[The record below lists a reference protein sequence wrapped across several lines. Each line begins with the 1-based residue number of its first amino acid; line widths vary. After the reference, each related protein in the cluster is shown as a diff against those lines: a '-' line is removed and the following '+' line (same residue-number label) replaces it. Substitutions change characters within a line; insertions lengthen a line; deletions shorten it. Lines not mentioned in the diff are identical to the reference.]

1 MCGMSIIVQKY
12 GGACLSSFDK
22 IEDIAEEVV
31 KRKREGN
38 NVIVVVSAMGNT
50 TSKLYKSAYKISKT
64 PPKRELDMLLTA
76 GERISMAMLSIAI
89 QKRGVESIS
98 FTGSQV
104 GVITDNIHSNA
115 HIIRIK
121 GDRVWEE
128 MKKERI
134 VIIAG
139 FQGVSK
145 SREVTTLGRGG
156 SDISAVAIAAAFG
169 AEICE
174 MYKDVSGIYSI
185 NPVFI
190 GKAKLLKTLSYDEAI
205 VLAKYGADVVHYRAC
220 EIAAKFT
227 VPIRITTSFYR
238 NGGTLIKENINIE
251 SGRVRAIAVKDKVV
265 LISSN
270 DSTDMNIKAIFKL
283 IENSSVE
290 ILHYSESRKKN
301 RTLFNLFLSYYT
313 EDEIRVITN
322 EIKMKAN
329 LRMQVKKIKTI
340 SLVGTGI
347 ISNID
352 VINRCTEALSR
363 LNISP
368 LFTFTG
374 NISITFAVK
383 NEDILPLVKSFNKEF
398 KLSE

>member
-190 GKAKLLKTLSYDEAI
+190 SKAKLLKTLSYDEAI

>member
-1 MCGMSIIVQKY
+1 MNIIVQKY

-38 NVIVVVSAMGNT
+38 NIIVVVSAMGNT
-50 TSKLYKSAYKISKT
+50 TNKLYKSAYKISKT

-98 FTGSQV
+98 FTGSQG

-139 FQGVSK
+139 FQGVSRN
-145 SREVTTLGRGG
+145 REVTTLGRGG

-169 AEICE
+169 AKICE
-174 MYKDVSGIYSI
+174 MYKNVSGIYSI
-185 NPVFI
+185 NPAFI
-190 GKAKLLKTLSYDEAI
+190 SKAKLLKTLSYNEAI
-205 VLAKYGADVVHYRAC
+205 ILAKYGADVVNYRAC
-220 EIAAKFT
+220 EIAAKFN

-251 SGRVRAIAVKDKVV
+251 SGRVKAIAVKDKVV
-265 LISSN
+265 SISSN
-270 DSTDMNIKAIFKL
+270 DSTSVNIKTIFKL
-283 IENSSVE
+283 IENSSIE
-290 ILHYSESRKKN
+290 LLHYSERKEKN
-301 RTLFNLFLSYYT
+301 RTLFNLLFSYSN
-313 EDEIRVITN
+313 EENIKAITY
-322 EIKMKAN
+322 EIKTKLN
-329 LRMQVKKIKTI
+329 LKMQVKGIKTI

-347 ISNID
+347 INNTD
-352 VINRCTEALSR
+352 VINRCTETLSR

-368 LFTFTG
+368 LFTFSG
-374 NISITFAVK
+374 NISITFVVK
-383 NEDILPLVKSFNKEF
+383 SKDILPLVKSFNKEF

>member
-1 MCGMSIIVQKY
+1 MSIIVQKY

-22 IEDIAEEVV
+22 IEDIAKEVV
-31 KRKREGN
+31 KRKKEGN

-128 MKKERI
+128 IKKERI

-190 GKAKLLKTLSYDEAI
+190 GKAKMLKTLSYDEAI

-251 SGRVRAIAVKDKVV
+251 SGKVRAIAVKDKVV

-270 DSTDMNIKAIFKL
+270 DLTEMNIKAIFKL

-290 ILHYSESRKKN
+290 ILHYSKSRGKN
-301 RTLFNLFLSYYT
+301 RTLFNLFLSYYN
-313 EDEIRVITN
+313 EDKIRVITN
-322 EIKMKAN
+322 EIKMKSN
-329 LRMQVKKIKTI
+329 LRMQVKRIKTI

-347 ISNID
+347 TSNIN
-352 VINRCTEALSR
+352 VINRCIKALSR

-374 NISITFAVK
+374 NINITFAVK
-383 NEDILPLVKSFNKEF
+383 SKDILPLVKSFNKEF

>member
-1 MCGMSIIVQKY
+1 MSIIVQKY

-22 IEDIAEEVV
+22 IEDIAKEVV
-31 KRKREGN
+31 KRKKEGN

-128 MKKERI
+128 IKKERI

-227 VPIRITTSFYR
+227 VPIRITNSFYR
-238 NGGTLIKENINIE
+238 NGGTLIKEDINIE
-251 SGRVRAIAVKDKVV
+251 SGKVRAIAVKDKVV

-270 DSTDMNIKAIFKL
+270 DSTDMNIKEIFKL

-301 RTLFNLFLSYYT
+301 RTLFNLFLSYYNR
-313 EDEIRVITN
+313 DEIRVITN
-322 EIKMKAN
+322 EIKMKSN
-329 LRMQVKKIKTI
+329 LRMQVKRIKTI

-347 ISNID
+347 TSNIN

-363 LNISP
+363 LNIFP

-374 NISITFAVK
+374 NINITFAVK
-383 NEDILPLVKSFNKEF
+383 SKDILPLVKSFNKEF
-398 KLSE
+398 ELSE

>member
-190 GKAKLLKTLSYDEAI
+190 SKAKLLKTLSYDEAI

-322 EIKMKAN
+322 EIKMKVN

>member
-22 IEDIAEEVV
+22 IEDIAEKVV

-190 GKAKLLKTLSYDEAI
+190 SKAKLLKTLSYDEAI

>member
-1 MCGMSIIVQKY
+1 MCRMSIIVQKY

-22 IEDIAEEVV
+22 IEDIAKEVV
-31 KRKREGN
+31 KRKKEGN

-128 MKKERI
+128 IKKERI

-227 VPIRITTSFYR
+227 VPIRITNSFYR
-238 NGGTLIKENINIE
+238 NGGTLIKEDINIE
-251 SGRVRAIAVKDKVV
+251 SGKVRAIAVKDKVV

-270 DSTDMNIKAIFKL
+270 DSTDMNIKEIFKL

-301 RTLFNLFLSYYT
+301 RTLFNLFLSYYNR
-313 EDEIRVITN
+313 DEIRVITN
-322 EIKMKAN
+322 EIKMKSN
-329 LRMQVKKIKTI
+329 LRMQVKRIKTI

-347 ISNID
+347 TSNIN

-363 LNISP
+363 LNIFP

-374 NISITFAVK
+374 NINITFAVK
-383 NEDILPLVKSFNKEF
+383 SKDILPLVKSFNKEF
-398 KLSE
+398 ELSE